1 MKKFLY
7 PILILFVFMA
17 TQAVAGIMIAG
28 VSAASHPEALEE
40 MMNTGDTNVF
50 TSMIDT
56 DSLSVAIIASG
67 FVTIVVL
74 ALMRMIDWKKVLNVN
89 MIDWKNS
96 WYAIVGAVAGVF
108 ALDVIEEMLDLPDLM
123 EQTFTGMANSTR
135 GVLSI
140 AVLGPIVEEFVF
152 REGIEGY
159 MLRKGVSK
167 WWAIGISAF
176 IFGIVHLNPAQV
188 PFAAAM
194 GVLFGI
200 IYYKSGNIVLTT
212 ILHIVNNSVAVWQM
226 NVLGEDAKDF
236 KIVEWL
242 GGTWTAVGAI
252 CAGLGLC
259 GLWMINFWHLYRAKE
274 ITNNNH

>member
-7 PILILFVFMA
+7 PIFILFVFVA
-17 TQAVAGIMIAG
+17 TQAIAGMMIAG

-40 MMNTGDTNVF
+40 MMNTGDTNVL

-56 DSLSVAIIASG
+56 DSLAVAIIAGG

-74 ALMRMIDWKKVLNVN
+74 ALMRMIDWKKVLNVK

-96 WYAIVGAVAGVF
+96 WYAIAGAIAGVF

-123 EQTFTGMANSTR
+123 EQTFTGMANSTL

-212 ILHIVNNSVAVWQM
+212 ILHILNNSVAVWQM

>member
-7 PILILFVFMA
+7 PIFILFVFVA
-17 TQAVAGIMIAG
+17 TQAVAGMMIAG

-40 MMNTGDTNVF
+40 MMNTGDTNVL

-56 DSLSVAIIASG
+56 DSLAVAIIAGG

-74 ALMRMIDWKKVLNVN
+74 ALMRMIDWKKVLNVK

-96 WYAIVGAVAGVF
+96 WYAIAGAIAGVF
-108 ALDVIEEMLDLPDLM
+108 ALDVIEEMMDLPDLM
-123 EQTFTGMANSTR
+123 EQTFTGMANSTL

-212 ILHIVNNSVAVWQM
+212 ILHILNNSVAVWQM

>member
-7 PILILFVFMA
+7 PIFILFVFVA
-17 TQAVAGIMIAG
+17 TQAIAGMMIAG

-56 DSLSVAIIASG
+56 DSLAVAIIAGG

-74 ALMRMIDWKKVLNVN
+74 ALMRMIDWKKVLNVK

-96 WYAIVGAVAGVF
+96 WYAIAGAIAGVF
-108 ALDVIEEMLDLPDLM
+108 ALDVIEEMMDLPDLM
-123 EQTFTGMANSTR
+123 EQTFTGMANSTL

-212 ILHIVNNSVAVWQM
+212 ILHILNNSVAVWQM

>member
-7 PILILFVFMA
+7 PIFILFVFVA
-17 TQAVAGIMIAG
+17 TQAVAGMMIAG

-40 MMNTGDTNVF
+40 MMNTGDTNVL

-56 DSLSVAIIASG
+56 DSLAVAIIAGG

-74 ALMRMIDWKKVLNVN
+74 ALMRMIDWKKVLNVK

-96 WYAIVGAVAGVF
+96 WYAIAGAIAGVF
-108 ALDVIEEMLDLPDLM
+108 ALDVIEEMMDLPDLM
-123 EQTFTGMANSTR
+123 EQTFTGMANSTL
-135 GVLSI
+135 GALSI

-212 ILHIVNNSVAVWQM
+212 ILHILNNSVAVWQM

>member
-7 PILILFVFMA
+7 PIFILFVFVA
-17 TQAVAGIMIAG
+17 TQAIAGMMIAG

-40 MMNTGDTNVF
+40 MMNTGDTNVL

-56 DSLSVAIIASG
+56 DSLAVAIIAGG

-74 ALMRMIDWKKVLNVN
+74 ALMRMIDWKKVLNVK

-96 WYAIVGAVAGVF
+96 WYAIAGAVAGVF
-108 ALDVIEEMLDLPDLM
+108 ALDVIEEMMDLPDLM
-123 EQTFTGMANSTR
+123 EQTFTGMANSTL

-212 ILHIVNNSVAVWQM
+212 ILHILNNSVAVWQM

>member
-7 PILILFVFMA
+7 PIFILFVFVA
-17 TQAVAGIMIAG
+17 TQAVAGMMIAG

-40 MMNTGDTNVF
+40 MMNTGDTNVL

-56 DSLSVAIIASG
+56 DSLAVAIIAGG

-74 ALMRMIDWKKVLNVN
+74 ALMRMIDWKKVLNVK

-96 WYAIVGAVAGVF
+96 WYAIAGAVVGVF
-108 ALDVIEEMLDLPDLM
+108 ALDVIEEMMDLPDLM
-123 EQTFTGMANSTR
+123 EQTFTGMANSTL

-212 ILHIVNNSVAVWQM
+212 ILHILNNSVAVWQM

>member
-7 PILILFVFMA
+7 PIFILFVFVA
-17 TQAVAGIMIAG
+17 TQAVAGMMIAG

-40 MMNTGDTNVF
+40 MMNSGDTNVL

-56 DSLSVAIIASG
+56 DSLAVAIIAGG

-74 ALMRMIDWKKVLNVN
+74 ALMRMIDWKKVLNVK

-96 WYAIVGAVAGVF
+96 WYAIAGAVAGVF
-108 ALDVIEEMLDLPDLM
+108 ALDVIEEMMDLPDLM
-123 EQTFTGMANSTR
+123 EQTFTGMANSTL

-212 ILHIVNNSVAVWQM
+212 ILHILNNSVAVWQM

>member
-74 ALMRMIDWKKVLNVN
+74 ALMRMIDWKKVLNVK
-89 MIDWKNS
+89 MIDWENS

-123 EQTFTGMANSTR
+123 EQTFTGMANSTL

-242 GGTWTAVGAI
+242 GGTWTAAGAI

-274 ITNNNH
+274 ITNNNY

>member
-40 MMNTGDTNVF
+40 MMNTGDTNVL

-56 DSLSVAIIASG
+56 DSLAVAITAGG

-74 ALMRMIDWKKVLNVN
+74 ALMRMIDWKKVLNVK

-96 WYAIVGAVAGVF
+96 WYAIAGAVVGVF
-108 ALDVIEEMLDLPDLM
+108 ALDVIEEMMDLPDLM
-123 EQTFTGMANSTR
+123 EQTFTGMANSTL

-212 ILHIVNNSVAVWQM
+212 ILHILNNSVAVWQM

>member
-7 PILILFVFMA
+7 PIFILFVFVA
-17 TQAVAGIMIAG
+17 TQAVAGMMIAG

-40 MMNTGDTNVF
+40 MMNTGDTNVL

-56 DSLSVAIIASG
+56 DSLAVAIIAGG

-74 ALMRMIDWKKVLNVN
+74 ALMRMIDWKKVLNIK

-96 WYAIVGAVAGVF
+96 WYAIAGAVAGVF
-108 ALDVIEEMLDLPDLM
+108 ALDVIEEMMDLPDLM
-123 EQTFTGMANSTR
+123 EQTFTGMANSTL

-212 ILHIVNNSVAVWQM
+212 ILHILNNSVAVWQM